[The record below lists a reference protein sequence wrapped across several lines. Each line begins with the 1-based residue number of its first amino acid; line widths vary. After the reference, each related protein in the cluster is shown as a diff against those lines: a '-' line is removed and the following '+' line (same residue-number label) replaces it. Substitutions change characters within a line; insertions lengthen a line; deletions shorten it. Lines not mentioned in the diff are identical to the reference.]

1 MADQASDTPVLDLI
15 TRMTAD
21 SMVTAGL
28 DPQSLMIARIA
39 ALVTAGA
46 PTASYLANLAGAE
59 AAELDAEQI
68 RGVLAAV
75 APIAGTTRVV
85 EAAANI
91 TEAFG
96 IVILA
101 ALEAAELEAE
111 AQE

>member
-1 MADQASDTPVLDLI
+1 
-15 TRMTAD
+15 
-21 SMVTAGL
+21 
-28 DPQSLMIARIA
+28 MIARIA

-59 AAELDAEQI
+59 AAELDPEQI

-85 EAAANI
+85 EAAGNI

-111 AQE
+111 ADE

>member
-1 MADQASDTPVLDLI
+1 MADQASDTPVLDLLA
-15 TRMTAD
+15 RMTAD
-21 SMVTAGL
+21 SMVSAGL
-28 DPQSLMIARIA
+28 DGQSLMIARIA

-59 AAELDAEQI
+59 AADLDPEQI

-85 EAAANI
+85 TAATNI

-96 IVILA
+96 IVIMA

-111 AQE
+111 AGE